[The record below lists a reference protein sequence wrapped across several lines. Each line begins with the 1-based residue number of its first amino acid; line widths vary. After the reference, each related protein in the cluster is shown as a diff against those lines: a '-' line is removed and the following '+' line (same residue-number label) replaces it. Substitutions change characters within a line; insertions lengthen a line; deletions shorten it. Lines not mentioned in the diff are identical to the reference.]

1 VAPGALARYQELHL
15 SPAIA
20 RVTRSELETAAYL
33 AYATKRAGQ

>member
-15 SPAIA
+15 SRAIA
-20 RVTRSELETAAYL
+20 HVTRSELETAAYL